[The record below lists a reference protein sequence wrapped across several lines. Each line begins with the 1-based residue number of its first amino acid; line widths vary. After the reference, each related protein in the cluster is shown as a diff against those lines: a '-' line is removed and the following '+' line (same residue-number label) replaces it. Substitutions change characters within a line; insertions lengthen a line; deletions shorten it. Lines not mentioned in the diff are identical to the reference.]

1 MPLRGERIR
10 SRHPF
15 QLFMLIVSFV
25 YSLPGLAFS
34 AVRPGSVQETV
45 GPVGT
50 IVWSAGLAV
59 GTGCALLGI
68 FGYRANRATG
78 LSLEEFGLLVAGVA
92 TLYYAGVALWAL
104 GWAAF
109 FSAVVMVGYG
119 SACIVRSAQLHRLL
133 GRTVRELAAGSD
145 R

>member
-15 QLFMLIVSFV
+15 QLFMLIVSFI
-25 YSLPGLAFS
+25 YSLPGLVFS
-34 AVRPGSVQETV
+34 AVRPGSVQATV

-50 IVWSAGLAV
+50 IIWSIFLCL

-78 LSLEEFGLLVAGVA
+78 LSLEEFGLLVAGAA
-92 TLYYAGVALWAL
+92 TLYYAAVVLWANGL
-104 GWAAF
+104 PAF

-119 SACIVRSAQLHRLL
+119 SACVVRSVQLHRLL
-133 GRTVRELAAGSD
+133 GRTVRDLDA
-145 R
+145 RHPK